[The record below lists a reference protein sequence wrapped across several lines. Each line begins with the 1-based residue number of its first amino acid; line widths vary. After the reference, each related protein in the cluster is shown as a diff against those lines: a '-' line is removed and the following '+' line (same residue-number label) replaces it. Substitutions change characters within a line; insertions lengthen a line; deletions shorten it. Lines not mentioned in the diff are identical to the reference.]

1 MHTERSFLRPTRERD
16 MPPHMSDLAQ
26 AREEAVKRVYIGTCS
41 CMSGRGHTCSIHDAV
56 VRLLLLAR
64 RAEQDRLCGLLT
76 ERANALRTSAG
87 KAMEAGH
94 FVVPALAVA
103 DELVAM
109 AGKLGEA
116 NAP

>member
-1 MHTERSFLRPTRERD
+1 
-16 MPPHMSDLAQ
+16 MSDLAWAQ
-26 AREEAVKRVYIGTCS
+26 EEAVKSVYIGTCS
-41 CMSGRGHTCSIHDAV
+41 CMSGRGRTCSIHDAV

-64 RAEQDRLCGLLT
+64 RAEQDRLLL
-76 ERANALRTSAG
+76 ERANALRTSAST
-87 KAMEAGH
+87 AMEAGH
-94 FVVPALAVA
+94 FVIPALAVA

>member
-1 MHTERSFLRPTRERD
+1 
-16 MPPHMSDLAQ
+16 MSDLAWAQ
-26 AREEAVKRVYIGTCS
+26 EEAVKSVYVGTCS
-41 CMSGRGHTCSIHDAV
+41 CMSGRGRTCSIHDAV

-64 RAEQDRLCGLLT
+64 RAEQDRLRGLLL
-76 ERANALRTSAG
+76 ERANALRTSASTS
-87 KAMEAGH
+87 MEAGH
-94 FVVPALAVA
+94 FIVPGDQYPVARREPRQQVGAALAVA